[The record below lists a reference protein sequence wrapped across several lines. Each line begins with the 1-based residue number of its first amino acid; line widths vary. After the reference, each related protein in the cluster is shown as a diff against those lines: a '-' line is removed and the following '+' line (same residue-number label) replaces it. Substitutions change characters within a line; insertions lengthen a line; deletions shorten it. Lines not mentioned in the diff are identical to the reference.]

1 MSIFDMSYNE
11 LTLGAQVYV
20 LKKSSD
26 CITDTCES
34 LKDFLK
40 EVAKVATSSELN
52 DFSDLELEKR
62 LSEVIQELEKQ
73 ADECVEIKK
82 LIDEVLHKHYLFYT
96 TTHKKSSSQASAK
109 TTVTSNSKDSK

>member
-20 LKKSSD
+20 LKESSD
-26 CITDTCES
+26 YITDTCES

-40 EVAKVATSSELN
+40 EITTVSELN

-82 LIDEVLHKHYLFYT
+82 LIKKALHEHYLFYT
-96 TTHKKSSSQASAK
+96 TPHKKSSSQASAK